1 MKTFTLRVIP
11 ESEKVVYR
19 DIIVTSSNNFYDVHQ
34 TILDAFE
41 FSKDQMASFYE
52 SDEDWNRGQEISLF
66 GMENGE
72 VLEMSDTT
80 IDSVF
85 SAINQKMIYV
95 FDFLAMWTFT
105 IEVMEVG
112 EYDSKQNYPLIG
124 RSYGE
129 APDQSSRELDASD
142 AESILV
148 SAMFDDG
155 NGDYEALFDD
165 DEDNNLFDDDRFES
179 LDDYD
184 EYN

>member
-11 ESEKVVYR
+11 ETEKVVYR
-19 DIIVTSSNNFYDVHQ
+19 DIIVNSSTNFYELHEA
-34 TILDAFE
+34 ILESFK
-41 FSKDQMASFYE
+41 FTKDQMASFYE

-72 VLEMSDTT
+72 VLEMSETK

-85 SAINQKMIYV
+85 SAMNQKMIYV
-95 FDFLAMWTFT
+95 YDFLAMWTFS

-112 EYDSKQNYPLIG
+112 EFDSKLNYPAKG

-129 APDQSSRELDASD
+129 APEQSSRDLDGSD

-148 SAMFDDG
+148 NAMFDDG

-165 DEDNNLFDDDRFES
+165 DDDDDLFDDDRFES

>member
-11 ESEKVVYR
+11 ETEKVVYR
-19 DIIVTSSNNFYDVHQ
+19 DIIVNSSTNFYELHEA
-34 TILDAFE
+34 ILESFK
-41 FSKDQMASFYE
+41 FTKDQMASFYE

-72 VLEMSDTT
+72 VLEMSETN

-85 SAINQKMIYV
+85 SAMNQKMIYV
-95 FDFLAMWTFT
+95 YDFLAMWTFS

-112 EYDSKQNYPLIG
+112 EFDPQLNYPAKG

-129 APDQSSRELDASD
+129 APEQSSRDLDGSD

-148 SAMFDDG
+148 NAMFDDG

-165 DEDNNLFDDDRFES
+165 DDDDDMFDDDRFES

>member
-11 ESEKVVYR
+11 ETENVVYR
-19 DIIVTSSNNFYDVHQ
+19 DIIVNSSNNFYELHHA
-34 TILDAFE
+34 ILDSFE
-41 FSKDQMASFYE
+41 FTKDQMASFYE

-72 VLEMSDTT
+72 VLEMAETPIDQVF
-80 IDSVF
+80 DSV
-85 SAINQKMIYV
+85 NQKMIYV
-95 FDFLAMWTFT
+95 YDFLAMWTFS

-112 EYDSKQNYPLIG
+112 DAITGTSYPAMG
-124 RSYGE
+124 RTFGD
-129 APDQSSRELDASD
+129 APDQSSRDIDGSD

-148 SAMFDDG
+148 NAMFDDG
-155 NGDYEALFDD
+155 TGDYEALFDD
-165 DEDNNLFDDDRFES
+165 EDDDNLFDDDRFES